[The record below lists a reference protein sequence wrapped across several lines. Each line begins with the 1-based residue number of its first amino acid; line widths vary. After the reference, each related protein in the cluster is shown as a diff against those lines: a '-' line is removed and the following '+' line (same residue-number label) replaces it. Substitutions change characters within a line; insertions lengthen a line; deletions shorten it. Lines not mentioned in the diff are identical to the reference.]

1 MPHSTPASSQ
11 GGGRLIMFGLD
22 QSSKLVFQKH
32 LPEITRQP
40 LPLSGRQSKLH
51 FPPQRFLP
59 SKEEGRRH
67 L

>member
-1 MPHSTPASSQ
+1 
-11 GGGRLIMFGLD
+11 MFGLD